1 MTSSKRALPDAPPSQ
16 TVESF
21 WNKVVKDPGD
31 GHWIFTGAISS
42 PDGYGRVSFRQVGK
56 SVAISAHRF
65 ALWISGCDITDS
77 EMVAEHRCNEPLC
90 VRVDDQHLIPSTRAE
105 NIRYAS
111 LTRRLRGPKGGA
123 DAGWRTRYQRSIDV
137 RAAVRDGW
145 NEEDYLGAARPV
157 SNPLDEPTL
166 F

>member
-1 MTSSKRALPDAPPSQ
+1 M
-16 TVESF
+16 
-21 WNKVVKDPGD
+21 
-31 GHWIFTGAISS
+31 
-42 PDGYGRVSFRQVGK
+42 
-56 SVAISAHRF
+56 
-65 ALWISGCDITDS
+65 
-77 EMVAEHRCNEPLC
+77 
-90 VRVDDQHLIPSTRAE
+90 RVDDRHLIPSTRAE

-123 DAGWRTRYQRSIDV
+123 DTGWRTRYQRSIDV

-145 NEEDYLGAARPV
+145 NEREYLDAARPV